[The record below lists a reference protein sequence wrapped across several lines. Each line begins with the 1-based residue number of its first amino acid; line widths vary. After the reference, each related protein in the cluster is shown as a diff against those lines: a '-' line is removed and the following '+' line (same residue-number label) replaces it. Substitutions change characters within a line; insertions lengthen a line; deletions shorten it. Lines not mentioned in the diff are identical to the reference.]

1 MQNAKANQDE
11 KLLENMVL
19 IRVMRLNVAVNG
31 IATALVLGLGLFA
44 ATLFL
49 VIKGGPVVGPHLG
62 LLSQYLPGYDV
73 TWLGSFI
80 GLAWG
85 LVIGFLIGAFVAL
98 IYNWVA
104 GRREAREKRG
114 QPQH

>member
-1 MQNAKANQDE
+1 MGNVRTNQDE

-31 IATALVLGLGLFA
+31 IATGLVLGLGLFA

-49 VIKGGPVVGPHLG
+49 LIKGGPVVGPHLG
-62 LLSQYLPGYDV
+62 LLGQYLPGYDV
-73 TWLGSFI
+73 TLLGSFI

-85 LVIGFLIGAFVAL
+85 FVIGFLIGAFVAL
-98 IYNWVA
+98 IYNRIA
-104 GRREAREKRG
+104 GWREASASRQ
-114 QPQH
+114 QPR